1 MSKSFLEVDDLTKA
15 ELHRVLELCRDPDP
29 PKVLRGEGIALIFEK
44 PSNRTRNS
52 MEMAAYQLGGHPVYI
67 RGEEIGLDERESVE
81 DAVTT
86 LSAYYKCIAA
96 RVFAHKTLER
106 MAETKVCPIINL
118 LSDTGHPMQALA
130 DVITL
135 VEEFGDLDG
144 KSLAFIGD
152 GNNVFRSLA
161 MAAGMLGAEIRFAG
175 PSDYRLSEI
184 DKDRLAAIG
193 VKVKE
198 FDFAQEAVNG
208 VNAVYTDVWTSM
220 GQESESEERK
230 KAFESFTVNSDLMS
244 VASSDAIFL
253 HCLPAHRGEEVTEE
267 VLEGPMSR
275 IWSQSE
281 NRMHAARGLLAW
293 LLSEGQE
300 NE

>member
-29 PKVLRGEGIALIFEK
+29 PKVLRGQGIALIFEK

-161 MAAGMLGAEIRFAG
+161 MAAGILGAEIRFAG
-175 PSDYRLSEI
+175 PSGYRLSEI

-193 VKVKE
+193 VEVKE

-244 VASSDAIFL
+244 IASSDAIFL

>member
-29 PKVLRGEGIALIFEK
+29 PKVLRGQGIALIFEK

-106 MAETKVCPIINL
+106 MAETKGCPIINL

-193 VKVKE
+193 VEVKE

>member
-29 PKVLRGEGIALIFEK
+29 PKVLRGQGIALIFEK

-161 MAAGMLGAEIRFAG
+161 MGAGMLGAEIRFAG
-175 PSDYRLSEI
+175 PSGYRLSEI

-193 VKVKE
+193 VEVKE

>member
-161 MAAGMLGAEIRFAG
+161 KAAGMLGAEIRFAG
-175 PSDYRLSEI
+175 PSGYRLSEI

-193 VKVKE
+193 VEVKE

>member
-175 PSDYRLSEI
+175 PSGYRLSEI

-193 VKVKE
+193 VEVKE

>member
-193 VKVKE
+193 VEVKE

>member
-193 VKVKE
+193 VEVKE

-244 VASSDAIFL
+244 VASPDAIFL

>member
-1 MSKSFLEVDDLTKA
+1 MSKSFLEVDDLSKA

-29 PKVLRGEGIALIFEK
+29 PKVLRGQGIALIFEK

-175 PSDYRLSEI
+175 PSGYRLSEI

-193 VKVKE
+193 VEVKE

>member
-29 PKVLRGEGIALIFEK
+29 PKVLRGQGIALIFEK

-193 VKVKE
+193 VEVKE

-253 HCLPAHRGEEVTEE
+253 HCLPAHRDEEVTEE

>member
-15 ELHRVLELCRDPDP
+15 ELHRILELCRDPDP
-29 PKVLRGEGIALIFEK
+29 PKVLRGQGIALIFEK

-161 MAAGMLGAEIRFAG
+161 MGAGMLGAEIRFAG
-175 PSDYRLSEI
+175 PSGYRLSEI

-193 VKVKE
+193 VEVKE

>member
-29 PKVLRGEGIALIFEK
+29 PKVLRGQGIALIFEK

-175 PSDYRLSEI
+175 PSGYRLSEI

-193 VKVKE
+193 VEVKE

-244 VASSDAIFL
+244 IASPDAIFL

>member
-1 MSKSFLEVDDLTKA
+1 MSKSFLEVDDLSKA

-175 PSDYRLSEI
+175 PSGYRLSEI

-193 VKVKE
+193 VEVKE

>member
-29 PKVLRGEGIALIFEK
+29 PKVLRGQGIALIFEK

-81 DAVTT
+81 DAVTA

-193 VKVKE
+193 VEVKE

>member
-1 MSKSFLEVDDLTKA
+1 MSKSYLEVDDLTKA

-29 PKVLRGEGIALIFEK
+29 PKVLRGQGIALIFEK

-175 PSDYRLSEI
+175 PSGYRLSEI

>member
-15 ELHRVLELCRDPDP
+15 ELHRILELCRDPDP
-29 PKVLRGEGIALIFEK
+29 PKVLRGQGIALIFEK

-175 PSDYRLSEI
+175 PSGYRLSEI

-193 VKVKE
+193 VEVKE

>member
-29 PKVLRGEGIALIFEK
+29 PKVLRGQGIALIFEK

-193 VKVKE
+193 VEVKE

-244 VASSDAIFL
+244 VAASDAIFL

>member
-29 PKVLRGEGIALIFEK
+29 PKVLRGQGIALIFEK

-81 DAVTT
+81 DAVTA

-193 VKVKE
+193 VEVKE

-220 GQESESEERK
+220 GQESEFEERK

-244 VASSDAIFL
+244 IASSDAIFL

>member
-29 PKVLRGEGIALIFEK
+29 PKVLRGQGIALIFEK

-193 VKVKE
+193 VEVKE

-230 KAFESFTVNSDLMS
+230 RAFESFTVNSDLMS